1 MLPFGEASLKQ
12 NKKMK
17 TYITPNTEYMETLQC
32 FAICDPSAGKG
43 VMDKEKTPEGTT
55 PLGAPGR
62 RVF

>member
-43 VMDKEKTPEGTT
+43 AGEKPENPSGK
-55 PLGAPGR
+55 PGGAPGR